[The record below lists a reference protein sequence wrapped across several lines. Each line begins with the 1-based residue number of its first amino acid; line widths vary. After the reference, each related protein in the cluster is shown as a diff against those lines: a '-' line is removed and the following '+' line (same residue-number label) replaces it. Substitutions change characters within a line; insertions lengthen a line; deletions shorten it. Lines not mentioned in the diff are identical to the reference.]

1 MSNMA
6 NLIAD
11 YFFGKKNVYATT
23 FCLLG
28 SKQVSGQKLRRK
40 INSQKGSKEFKII
53 KEKRGMFSKVVLSS
67 ALFFQQIFDMGNYI
81 CAPIIIAVA

>member
-1 MSNMA
+1 MSKMA

-11 YFFGKKNVYATT
+11 YFFEKKNVYATT
-23 FCLLG
+23 CLLG

-53 KEKRGMFSKVVLSS
+53 KEKKWNVFKSCVKFCT
-67 ALFFQQIFDMGNYI
+67 FFQQIFDMGNYI
-81 CAPIIIAVA
+81 